1 MVYNLRLFRPL
12 PLLMKKHT
20 LTIDLMR
27 GVAAQLVLLQH
38 SFNLL
43 FSIPD
48 NVASMADSHLWYRL
62 ISVPTSFGRTAVVVF
77 FVISGYL
84 IGHDVWVRIQNDTFS
99 PKFYTIS
106 RLSRLYCVVLPGL
119 FICAALDFA
128 AFHYGQGSSII
139 NANIPFYPATW
150 LSEHTTGAKT
160 FACNLLFLQMA
171 ECRQFG
177 TNSSLW
183 SLSNE
188 FFYYAMFPAL
198 LLVFFA
204 KTRGGCLVAAAILG
218 FFALE
223 IVRSA
228 AVIDAERPFIYIQGF
243 VIWLM
248 GALSPEIFNRLPKWA
263 CKPYMVWNVFLM
275 AAVLRVT
282 NADYFIQNLS
292 VATLVMFV
300 LYYREPLDGVL
311 LKCPAGFKTL
321 ITHLSNYSFS
331 LYFIHLPLLFA
342 LCSFVPVFGGKLAY
356 NGQDALGY
364 FAVLMLVNG
373 MAFGFYWLF
382 ERHYLV
388 LRDFCMRVFGE

>member
-1 MVYNLRLFRPL
+1 
-12 PLLMKKHT
+12 MKKHT
-20 LTIDLMR
+20 LTIDFMR
-27 GVAAQLVLLQH
+27 GIAAQLVLLQH

-43 FSIPD
+43 FSIPND
-48 NVASMADSHLWYRL
+48 VASMADSRLWYRL

-84 IGHDVWVRIQNDTFS
+84 VGHDVWVRINNHTFS

-128 AFHYGQGSSII
+128 SFHYGQGASVL

-150 LSEHTTGAKT
+150 LSEHTTSAKT

-188 FFYYAMFPAL
+188 FFYYAIFPAL

-204 KTRGGCLVAAAILG
+204 KTLRSRLIAAAILG
-218 FFALE
+218 FFMLE
-223 IVRSA
+223 IFKSA
-228 AVIDAERPFIYIQGF
+228 TIIDAERPAIYMQGF
-243 VIWLM
+243 IIWLM
-248 GALSPEIFNRLPKWA
+248 GALLPEILNRLPKWF
-263 CKPYMVWNVFLM
+263 CKPYMVWNVFLI
-275 AAVLRVT
+275 AVILRAT

-292 VATLVMFV
+292 VATLVMFAI
-300 LYYREPLDGVL
+300 YYREYLDNL
-311 LKCPAGFKTL
+311 LFKCPQGIKTV
-321 ITHLSNYSFS
+321 ITQLSNYSFS

-342 LCSFVPVFGGKLAY
+342 LCSFVPLFGGKLAY
-356 NGQDALGY
+356 NAQDAFKY
-364 FAVLMLVNG
+364 IAVLIMVNG

-388 LRDFCMRVFGE
+388 LRNFCMRLAGD

>member
-1 MVYNLRLFRPL
+1 
-12 PLLMKKHT
+12 MKKHT
-20 LTIDLMR
+20 LTIDFMR
-27 GVAAQLVLLQH
+27 GIAAQLVLLQH

-43 FSIPD
+43 FRIPN
-48 NVASMADSHLWYRL
+48 NVASMTDSHLWYRL

-84 IGHDVWVRIQNDTFS
+84 VGYDVWVRINNNTFS
-99 PKFYTIS
+99 PKFYAIS

-119 FICAALDFA
+119 FMCAVLDFA
-128 AFHYGQGSSII
+128 AFHYGQGESII
-139 NANIPFYPATW
+139 NANIPFYPVTW
-150 LSEHTTGAKT
+150 LREHTTGAKT
-160 FACNLLFLQMA
+160 FVCNLLFLQMA

-204 KTRGGCLVAAAILG
+204 KTRRIRLIAAVILG

-223 IVRSA
+223 IFKSA
-228 AVIDAERPFIYIQGF
+228 SVIDAERPFIYMQGF
-243 VIWLM
+243 IIWLM
-248 GALSPEIFNRLPKWA
+248 GALLPEIFQRLPKWL
-263 CKPYMVWNVFLM
+263 CKPYMVWNVFLV
-275 AAVLRVT
+275 AVVLRVV

-292 VATLVMFV
+292 VATLVMFA
-300 LYYREPLDGVL
+300 LYYREALDGVL
-311 LKCPAGFKTL
+311 LKCPAGFKAL
-321 ITHLSNYSFS
+321 ITQLSNYSFS

-342 LCSFVPVFGGKLAY
+342 LCSFVSLFGEKLAY
-356 NGQDALGY
+356 NGQDALKY
-364 FAVLMLVNG
+364 FAVLIMVNG

-382 ERHYLV
+382 ERHYLA
-388 LRDFCMRVFGE
+388 LRDCCMRVFAG